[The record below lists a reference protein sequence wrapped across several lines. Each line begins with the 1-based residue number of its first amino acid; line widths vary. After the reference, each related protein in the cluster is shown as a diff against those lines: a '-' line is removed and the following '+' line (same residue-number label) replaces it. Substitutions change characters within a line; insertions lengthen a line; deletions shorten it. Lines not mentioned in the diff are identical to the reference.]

1 MAPEHR
7 GQGGFT
13 RAQTAQVL
21 VNSLVIEIV
30 VLCIFHSAPSE
41 GPMVIN
47 PTAVVIGTSAGWQG
61 RRRASFSAGSE
72 PERK

>member
-1 MAPEHR
+1 MAPKHR

-41 GPMVIN
+41 GPMEIRWRS
-47 PTAVVIGTSAGWQG
+47 T
-61 RRRASFSAGSE
+61 RRPS
-72 PERK
+72 